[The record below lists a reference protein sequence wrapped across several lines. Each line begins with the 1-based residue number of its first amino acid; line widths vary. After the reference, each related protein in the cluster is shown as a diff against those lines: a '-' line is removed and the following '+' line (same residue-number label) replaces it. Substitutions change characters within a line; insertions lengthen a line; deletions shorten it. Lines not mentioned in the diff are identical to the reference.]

1 MKPIK
6 LTMQAFGPFA
16 QTETIEFDKLGTNP
30 LFLINGPTGSGK
42 TSILDA
48 ICFALYGETTGNE
61 RQGIQMRCDMA
72 APTLLTEVTLE
83 FSLHGKSY
91 RVIRSPEQEAPK
103 ARGEGM
109 TVRKHTAALYEI
121 TDEEKL
127 ITSKT
132 TQVKTEVTNI
142 IGLNETQFRQVMVLP
157 QGKFRELLLATSK
170 EREEI
175 FGQLFQTDI
184 YKKIEY
190 ALKDKASAISKAK
203 DEFDNQIR
211 GALQVAGV
219 SSEAELTEQREA
231 LSVQFESVQKQE
243 QESLAQLNAVK
254 TELQKAEALSNEFKK
269 REQAEVALKQH
280 LEQSDAVSSRQL
292 QLDNA
297 KKASKVELPYV
308 TLQNASKQTQEL
320 EQKVAKLSQ
329 DLTVANDAV
338 KSKEGALQTA
348 KEQAAQLPKLTEQQY
363 QLEGMKGKLVE
374 KSELEEAIN
383 AGLAQKS
390 EFEVTLKKYIALKEK
405 LTLEAQQ
412 GQKSLDQARV
422 DVASIGSVEAE
433 IKQQQRLMQD
443 LQKLTGLNQ
452 ELAKLDALTPS
463 KQASVDKAKARY
475 AELQRSAD
483 TLELSWHNAQAAV
496 LAQRLQAGE
505 MCPVCGSVEHPQPA
519 QFVGEEVTKDQVQ
532 NARNIEREGQV
543 ALNQL
548 NNQLEQHNIAIE
560 QYKQQIEQLSVE
572 LGQNA
577 SMDLSALQASMQ
589 QLNERLQQLSSINLV
604 QLEQSVN
611 ELNQRCITGESK
623 INDLQN
629 QMAANESTIKVNQEQ
644 LAKLSASLDAKY
656 SSLDVLEQEIV
667 AIQKQITELN
677 TAFESAQNHLQ
688 QAVLAKTNI
697 ESQLTTNQQWLNEAL
712 DRLNTAKADW
722 NQALQASAFEDEAQ
736 FIACK
741 VDEAEMQI
749 WQQEIDVFKQT
760 QIKLEQTLADLSS
773 TLKDLALPDLD
784 DLNVKL
790 NSIQQSYVEARNQ
803 LDSTRS
809 LFERLEKVRNDIAT
823 LHDKNTKLEDEYKV
837 FGTLYDVASGKTGSR
852 ISLHRF
858 VLGVLLDDV
867 LIQAS
872 QRLSL
877 MSKGRYILAR
887 KTEGFKGAAGRGLD
901 LVVEDSYTGK
911 TRDVATLSGGESFM
925 AALALALGLSDVVQS
940 YSGGIRLDT
949 LFIDEG
955 FGSLDP
961 ESLDLAIQTLVDL
974 QQTGRMIG
982 VISHVSEL
990 KEQMAQRIDVE
1001 PSRLGSTV
1009 SVKSQMAFDS
1019 SSVKVNGTGKH

>member
-231 LSVQFESVQKQE
+231 LSVQFETVQKQE
-243 QESLAQLNAVK
+243 KESLAQLNAVK
-254 TELQKAEALSNEFKK
+254 TDLQKAEALSNEFKK
-269 REQAEVALKQH
+269 REQAEIALKQH
-280 LEQSDAVSSRQL
+280 LEQSDAVSSLQL

-297 KKASKVELPYV
+297 RKASKVELPYV

-374 KSELEEAIN
+374 KSELEKAIN
-383 AGLAQKS
+383 AGLTQKS
-390 EFEVTLKKYIALKEK
+390 EFEATLKKYIALKEK

-433 IKQQQRLMQD
+433 ITQQQRLMQD
-443 LQKLTGLNQ
+443 LQKRTGLNQ

-463 KQASVDKAKARY
+463 KQASVDQAKARY
-475 AELQRSAD
+475 VELQRSAD

-496 LAQRLQAGE
+496 LAQRLQTGE

-519 QFVGEEVTKDQVQ
+519 QFVGEEVTKEQVQ
-532 NARNIEREGQV
+532 RARNTEREGQV

-548 NNQLEQHNIAIE
+548 SNQLEQHNIAVG

-611 ELNQRCITGESK
+611 ELNQRCVTGEGK

-629 QMAANESTIKVNQEQ
+629 QMAANESTIKGNQEQ

-656 SSLDVLEQEIV
+656 SSLEVLEQDIV
-667 AIQKQITELN
+667 AIQKQIKELN

-712 DRLNTAKADW
+712 ERLNTAKTDW
-722 NQALQASAFEDEAQ
+722 AQALQASAFEDEAQ
-736 FIACK
+736 FLASK
-741 VDEAEMQI
+741 VDEAEMQV
-749 WQQEIDVFKQT
+749 WQQEIEAFKQT

-773 TLKDLALPDLD
+773 TLKDLALPDLEEF
-784 DLNVKL
+784 NVKL
-790 NSIQQSYVEARNQ
+790 NSVQQSYVEARNQ

-1009 SVKSQMAFDS
+1009 SVKSQMVFDS
-1019 SSVKVNGTGKH
+1019 

>member
-243 QESLAQLNAVK
+243 QESLAQLNALK

-269 REQAEVALKQH
+269 REQAEIALKQH

-308 TLQNASKQTQEL
+308 TLQSASKQTQEL

-374 KSELEEAIN
+374 KSELEKAIN
-383 AGLAQKS
+383 AGLTQKS
-390 EFEVTLKKYIALKEK
+390 EFEARLKKYIALKEK

-422 DVASIGSVEAE
+422 DVASIGTVEAE

-463 KQASVDKAKARY
+463 KQASVDQVKARY
-475 AELQRSAD
+475 VELQRSAD

-496 LAQRLQAGE
+496 LAQRLRAGE

-548 NNQLEQHNIAIE
+548 NNQLEQHNIAIG
-560 QYKQQIEQLSVE
+560 QYKQQVEQLSVE

-577 SMDLSALQASMQ
+577 SMDLGTLQASMQ
-589 QLNERLQQLSSINLV
+589 QLNERLQQLSSIDLV

-611 ELNQRCITGESK
+611 ELNQRCVTGEGK

-629 QMAANESTIKVNQEQ
+629 QMAANESTIKVNREQ

-656 SSLDVLEQEIV
+656 SSLEVLEQDIV
-667 AIQKQITELN
+667 AIQKQIAELN
-677 TAFESAQNHLQ
+677 SALENAQNHLQ

-712 DRLNTAKADW
+712 DRFSTAKADW
-722 NQALQASAFEDEAQ
+722 EQALQASAFEDEAQ
-736 FIACK
+736 FLACK
-741 VDEAEMQI
+741 VDEAEMQV
-749 WQQEIDVFKQT
+749 WQQEIDAFKQT

-773 TLKDLALPDLD
+773 TLKDLALPDLENI
-784 DLNVKL
+784 NVKL
-790 NSIQQSYVEARNQ
+790 NSVQQSYVEARNQ

-1019 SSVKVNGTGKH
+1019 

>member
-269 REQAEVALKQH
+269 REQAEIALKRH

-348 KEQAAQLPKLTEQQY
+348 KEQAVQLPKLTEQQY

-374 KSELEEAIN
+374 KSELEKAIN
-383 AGLAQKS
+383 AGLTQKS
-390 EFEVTLKKYIALKEK
+390 EFEATLKKYIALKEK

-463 KQASVDKAKARY
+463 KQALVDQAKARY
-475 AELQRSAD
+475 VELQRSAD

-519 QFVGEEVTKDQVQ
+519 QFVGEEVTKEQVQ
-532 NARNIEREGQV
+532 RARNIEREGQV

-548 NNQLEQHNIAIE
+548 NNQLDQHNIAIG

-577 SMDLSALQASMQ
+577 SMDLGALQASMQ
-589 QLNERLQQLSSINLV
+589 QLDERLQQLSSINLV

-611 ELNQRCITGESK
+611 ELNQRCVTGEGK

-644 LAKLSASLDAKY
+644 LVKLSASLDAKY
-656 SSLDVLEQEIV
+656 SSLEVLEQDIV
-667 AIQKQITELN
+667 AIQKQIAELN

-712 DRLNTAKADW
+712 DRLNTAKTDW
-722 NQALQASAFEDEAQ
+722 AQALQTSAFEDEAQ
-736 FIACK
+736 FLASK

-749 WQQEIDVFKQT
+749 WQKEIDAFKQT

-773 TLKDLALPDLD
+773 TLKDLALPDLEGF
-784 DLNVKL
+784 NVKL
-790 NSIQQSYVEARNQ
+790 NSVQQSYVEARNQ

-1019 SSVKVNGTGKH
+1019 

>member
-16 QTETIEFDKLGTNP
+16 QTETIEFDKLGANP

-211 GALQVAGV
+211 GALQVAGA

-243 QESLAQLNAVK
+243 QESLAQLNALK

-269 REQAEVALKQH
+269 REQAEIALKQH

-308 TLQNASKQTQEL
+308 TLQSASKQTQEL

-374 KSELEEAIN
+374 KSELEKAIN
-383 AGLAQKS
+383 AGLTQKS
-390 EFEVTLKKYIALKEK
+390 EFEATLKKYIALKEK

-422 DVASIGSVEAE
+422 DVASIGTVEAE

-463 KQASVDKAKARY
+463 KQASVDQVKARY
-475 AELQRSAD
+475 VELQRSAD

-496 LAQRLQAGE
+496 LAQRLRAGE

-519 QFVGEEVTKDQVQ
+519 QFVGEEVTKEQVQ
-532 NARNIEREGQV
+532 RARNTEREGQV

-548 NNQLEQHNIAIE
+548 SNQLEQHNIAVG

-577 SMDLSALQASMQ
+577 SMDLGALQASMQ

-611 ELNQRCITGESK
+611 ELNKRCVTGEGK

-629 QMAANESTIKVNQEQ
+629 QMVANESTIKVNQEQ

-656 SSLDVLEQEIV
+656 SSLEVLEQDIV

-712 DRLNTAKADW
+712 ERLNTAKTDW
-722 NQALQASAFEDEAQ
+722 AQALQTSAFEDEAQ
-736 FIACK
+736 FLASK

-749 WQQEIDVFKQT
+749 WQKEIDAFKQT

-773 TLKDLALPDLD
+773 TLKDLALPDLEGF
-784 DLNVKL
+784 NVKL
-790 NSIQQSYVEARNQ
+790 NSAQQSYVEARNQ

-911 TRDVATLSGGESFM
+911 ARDVATLSGGESFM

-1019 SSVKVNGTGKH
+1019 

>member
-16 QTETIEFDKLGTNP
+16 QTETIEFDKLGANP

-243 QESLAQLNAVK
+243 QESLAQLNALK

-269 REQAEVALKQH
+269 REQAEIALKQH

-292 QLDNA
+292 QLENA

-374 KSELEEAIN
+374 KSELEKAIN
-383 AGLAQKS
+383 AGLTQKS
-390 EFEVTLKKYIALKEK
+390 EFEATLKKYIALKEK

-463 KQASVDKAKARY
+463 KQALVDQAKARY
-475 AELQRSAD
+475 VELQRSAD

-519 QFVGEEVTKDQVQ
+519 QFVGEEVTKEQVQ
-532 NARNIEREGQV
+532 RARNTEREGQV

-548 NNQLEQHNIAIE
+548 SNQLEQHNIAVG

-577 SMDLSALQASMQ
+577 SMDLGALQASMQ

-611 ELNQRCITGESK
+611 ELNQRCVTGEGK

-629 QMAANESTIKVNQEQ
+629 QMVANESTIKVNQEQ
-644 LAKLSASLDAKY
+644 LVKLSASLDAKY
-656 SSLDVLEQEIV
+656 SSLEVLEQDII
-667 AIQKQITELN
+667 AIQKQIAELN

-722 NQALQASAFEDEAQ
+722 NQALLASAFEDEAQ
-736 FIACK
+736 FLACIA
-741 VDEAEMQI
+741 DEAEMQV
-749 WQQEIDVFKQT
+749 WQKEIDAFKLT

-773 TLKDLALPDLD
+773 TLKDLVLPDLEG
-784 DLNVKL
+784 LNVKL
-790 NSIQQSYVEARNQ
+790 NSNQQSYVEARNQ

-1019 SSVKVNGTGKH
+1019 

>member
-374 KSELEEAIN
+374 KSELEKAIN

-390 EFEVTLKKYIALKEK
+390 EFEATLKKYIALKEK

-412 GQKSLDQARV
+412 GQKSQDQARV

-548 NNQLEQHNIAIE
+548 NNQLEQHNIAVG

-577 SMDLSALQASMQ
+577 SMDLNALQASMQ

-611 ELNQRCITGESK
+611 ELNQRCVTGEGK

-656 SSLDVLEQEIV
+656 SSLEVLEQDIV
-667 AIQKQITELN
+667 AIQKQIKELN
-677 TAFESAQNHLQ
+677 TAFETAQNHLQ

-749 WQQEIDVFKQT
+749 WQQEIDAFKQT

-773 TLKDLALPDLD
+773 ELRDLALPDLEG
-784 DLNVKL
+784 LNVKL

-1019 SSVKVNGTGKH
+1019 

>member
-269 REQAEVALKQH
+269 REQAEIALKRH

-308 TLQNASKQTQEL
+308 TLQSASKQTQEL

-374 KSELEEAIN
+374 KSELEKAIN
-383 AGLAQKS
+383 AGLTQKS
-390 EFEVTLKKYIALKEK
+390 EFEATLKKYIALKEK

-422 DVASIGSVEAE
+422 DVASIGTVEAE

-463 KQASVDKAKARY
+463 KQASVDQAKARY
-475 AELQRSAD
+475 VELQRSAD

-496 LAQRLQAGE
+496 LAQRLRAGE

-519 QFVGEEVTKDQVQ
+519 QFVGEEVTKEQVQ
-532 NARNIEREGQV
+532 RARNTEREGQV

-548 NNQLEQHNIAIE
+548 SNQLEQHNIAVG

-577 SMDLSALQASMQ
+577 SMDLGALQASMQ

-611 ELNQRCITGESK
+611 ELNQRCVTGEGK

-629 QMAANESTIKVNQEQ
+629 QMAANESTIKVNREQ

-656 SSLDVLEQEIV
+656 SSLEVLEQDIV
-667 AIQKQITELN
+667 AIQKQIAELN
-677 TAFESAQNHLQ
+677 SALENAQNHLQ

-712 DRLNTAKADW
+712 DRFSTAKADW
-722 NQALQASAFEDEAQ
+722 EQALQASAFEDEAQ
-736 FIACK
+736 FLACK
-741 VDEAEMQI
+741 VDEAEMQV
-749 WQQEIDVFKQT
+749 WQQEIDAFKQT

-773 TLKDLALPDLD
+773 TLKDLALPDLEN
-784 DLNVKL
+784 LNVKL
-790 NSIQQSYVEARNQ
+790 NSVQQSYVEARNQ

-1001 PSRLGSTV
+1001 PSRLGSIV

-1019 SSVKVNGTGKH
+1019 

>member
-280 LEQSDAVSSRQL
+280 MEQSDAVSSRQL

-320 EQKVAKLSQ
+320 EQKVAKLFQ

-374 KSELEEAIN
+374 KSELEKAIN
-383 AGLAQKS
+383 AGLKQKS
-390 EFEVTLKKYIALKEK
+390 EFEATLKKYIALKEK

-412 GQKSLDQARV
+412 GHKLLDQARV

-463 KQASVDKAKARY
+463 KQGSVDQAKARY

-532 NARNIEREGQV
+532 NARKIEREGQV

-548 NNQLEQHNIAIE
+548 NNQLEQHNIAIG
-560 QYKQQIEQLSVE
+560 QYKQQIEQLSAE
-572 LGQNA
+572 LGQSA
-577 SMDLSALQASMQ
+577 SMDLSALQASIQ

-611 ELNQRCITGESK
+611 ELNQRCVTGEGK

-656 SSLDVLEQEIV
+656 SSLEVLEQDIV
-667 AIQKQITELN
+667 AIQKQIKELN
-677 TAFESAQNHLQ
+677 TAFETAQNHLQ

-712 DRLNTAKADW
+712 ERLNTAKTDW
-722 NQALQASAFEDEAQ
+722 AQALQASAFEDEAQ
-736 FIACK
+736 FLTSK
-741 VDEAEMQI
+741 VDEAEMQV

-1019 SSVKVNGTGKH
+1019 

>member
-16 QTETIEFDKLGTNP
+16 QTETIEFDKLGANP

-243 QESLAQLNAVK
+243 QESLAQLNALK

-269 REQAEVALKQH
+269 REQAEIALKQH

-374 KSELEEAIN
+374 KSELEKAIN
-383 AGLAQKS
+383 AGLTQKS
-390 EFEVTLKKYIALKEK
+390 EFEATLKKYIALKEK

-422 DVASIGSVEAE
+422 DVASIGTVEAE

-463 KQASVDKAKARY
+463 KQASVDQAKARY
-475 AELQRSAD
+475 VELQRSAD

-519 QFVGEEVTKDQVQ
+519 QFVGEEVTKEQVQ
-532 NARNIEREGQV
+532 RARNTEREGQV

-548 NNQLEQHNIAIE
+548 NNQLEQHNIAIG

-577 SMDLSALQASMQ
+577 SMDLGALQASMQ
-589 QLNERLQQLSSINLV
+589 QLDERLQQLSSINLV

-611 ELNQRCITGESK
+611 ELNQRCVTGEGK
-623 INDLQN
+623 INELQN
-629 QMAANESTIKVNQEQ
+629 QMAANGSTIKVNQEQ
-644 LAKLSASLDAKY
+644 LVKLSASLDAKY
-656 SSLDVLEQEIV
+656 SSLEVLEQDII
-667 AIQKQITELN
+667 AIQKQIAELN

-712 DRLNTAKADW
+712 DRLNTAKTDW
-722 NQALQASAFEDEAQ
+722 AQALQTSAFEDEAQ
-736 FIACK
+736 FLASKI
-741 VDEAEMQI
+741 DEAEMQI
-749 WQQEIDVFKQT
+749 WQKEIDAFKQT

-773 TLKDLALPDLD
+773 TLKDLALPDLEGF
-784 DLNVKL
+784 NVKL
-790 NSIQQSYVEARNQ
+790 NSVQQSYVEARNQ

-1001 PSRLGSTV
+1001 PSRLGSIV

-1019 SSVKVNGTGKH
+1019 

>member
-83 FSLHGKSY
+83 FFLHGKSY

-109 TVRKHTAALYEI
+109 TVRKHTAALYES

-190 ALKDKASAISKAK
+190 ALKEKASAISKAK
-203 DEFDNQIR
+203 EEFDNQIR

-219 SSEAELTEQREA
+219 SSEVELTEQHEA

-243 QESLAQLNAVK
+243 QESLVQLNAVK

-269 REQAEVALKQH
+269 REQAEIALKQH

-329 DLTVANDAV
+329 DLTVTNDAV

-374 KSELEEAIN
+374 KSELEKAIN
-383 AGLAQKS
+383 AGLTQKS
-390 EFEVTLKKYIALKEK
+390 EFEATLKKYIALKEK

-433 IKQQQRLMQD
+433 IKQQQRLIQD

-463 KQASVDKAKARY
+463 KQASVDQAKARY
-475 AELQRSAD
+475 KELQRSAD

-519 QFVGEEVTKDQVQ
+519 QFVGEEVTKVQVQ

-548 NNQLEQHNIAIE
+548 NNQLEQHNIAIG

-577 SMDLSALQASMQ
+577 LMDFGALQVSMQ
-589 QLNERLQQLSSINLV
+589 QFNERLQQLSSINLV

-611 ELNQRCITGESK
+611 ELNQRCVTGEGK

-644 LAKLSASLDAKY
+644 LVKLSASLDAKY
-656 SSLDVLEQEIV
+656 SSLEVLEQDIV
-667 AIQKQITELN
+667 AIQKQIMDLN
-677 TAFESAQNHLQ
+677 TSLETAQNHLQ
-688 QAVLAKTNI
+688 QAVLTKTNI

-722 NQALQASAFEDEAQ
+722 EQALQASAFEGEAQ
-736 FIACK
+736 FLACK

-749 WQQEIDVFKQT
+749 WQQEIDAFKQT

-773 TLKDLALPDLD
+773 TLKDLVLPDLAE
-784 DLNVKL
+784 LNVKL
-790 NSIQQSYVEARNQ
+790 NSIQQGYVEARNQ

-837 FGTLYDVASGKTGSR
+837 FGTLYYVASGNTGSR

-887 KTEGFKGAAGRGLD
+887 KTEGFKGSAGRGLD

-1019 SSVKVNGTGKH
+1019 

>member
-231 LSVQFESVQKQE
+231 LSSQFESVQKQE

-269 REQAEVALKQH
+269 REHAEVALKQH
-280 LEQSDAVSSRQL
+280 FEQSDAVSSRQL

-374 KSELEEAIN
+374 KSELEKAIN
-383 AGLAQKS
+383 AGLTQKS

-422 DVASIGSVEAE
+422 DVASIGTVEAE

-452 ELAKLDALTPS
+452 ELAKLGALTPS
-463 KQASVDKAKARY
+463 KQASVDQAKARY
-475 AELQRSAD
+475 VELQRSAD

-519 QFVGEEVTKDQVQ
+519 QFVGEEVTKEQVQ
-532 NARNIEREGQV
+532 RARNTEREGQV
-543 ALNQL
+543 VLNQL
-548 NNQLEQHNIAIE
+548 NNQLEQHNIAVG

-611 ELNQRCITGESK
+611 ELNQRCVTGEGK

-629 QMAANESTIKVNQEQ
+629 QMAANESMIKVNQEQ
-644 LAKLSASLDAKY
+644 LAKQSASLDAKY
-656 SSLDVLEQEIV
+656 SSLEVLEQDIV
-667 AIQKQITELN
+667 AIQKQIKELN
-677 TAFESAQNHLQ
+677 TAFETAQNHLQ

-712 DRLNTAKADW
+712 ERLNTAQTDW
-722 NQALQASAFEDEAQ
+722 AQALQASAFEDEAQ
-736 FIACK
+736 FLASK
-741 VDEAEMQI
+741 VDEAEMQV
-749 WQQEIDVFKQT
+749 WQQEIDAFKQT

-773 TLKDLALPDLD
+773 TLKDLVLPDLEG
-784 DLNVKL
+784 LNVKL
-790 NSIQQSYVEARNQ
+790 NSIQQTYVEARNQ

-823 LHDKNTKLEDEYKV
+823 LHDKNTKLENEYKV

-1009 SVKSQMAFDS
+1009 SVKSQMVFDS
-1019 SSVKVNGTGKH
+1019 

>member
-254 TELQKAEALSNEFKK
+254 TELQKAEVLSNEFKK
-269 REQAEVALKQH
+269 REQAEIALKRH

-374 KSELEEAIN
+374 KSELEKAIN
-383 AGLAQKS
+383 AGLTQKS
-390 EFEVTLKKYIALKEK
+390 EFEATLKKYIALKEK
-405 LTLEAQQ
+405 LTLEAQR

-452 ELAKLDALTPS
+452 DLAKLDALTPS
-463 KQASVDKAKARY
+463 KQALVDQAKARY
-475 AELQRSAD
+475 VELQRSAD

-519 QFVGEEVTKDQVQ
+519 QFVGEEVTKEQVQ
-532 NARNIEREGQV
+532 NARNTEREGQV

-548 NNQLEQHNIAIE
+548 SNQLEQHNIAVG

-611 ELNQRCITGESK
+611 DLNQRCVTGEGK

-629 QMAANESTIKVNQEQ
+629 QMAANESTIKGNQEQ

-656 SSLDVLEQEIV
+656 SSLEVLEQDIV
-667 AIQKQITELN
+667 VIQKQITELN

-712 DRLNTAKADW
+712 ERLNTAKTDW
-722 NQALQASAFEDEAQ
+722 AQALQASAFEDEAQ
-736 FIACK
+736 FLASK
-741 VDEAEMQI
+741 VDEAEMQV
-749 WQQEIDVFKQT
+749 WQQEIEAFKQT

-773 TLKDLALPDLD
+773 TLKDLALPDLERF
-784 DLNVKL
+784 NVKL
-790 NSIQQSYVEARNQ
+790 NSVQQSYVEARNQ

-1019 SSVKVNGTGKH
+1019 

>member
-16 QTETIEFDKLGTNP
+16 KTETIDFEKLGSNA

-48 ICFALYGETTGNE
+48 ICFALYGETTSNE
-61 RQGIQMRCDMA
+61 RQGIQMRCDLA
-72 APTLLTEVTLE
+72 SPQLLTEVTLD
-83 FSLHGKSY
+83 FSLHGKVY
-91 RVIRSPEQEAPK
+91 RVTRAPEQEAPK
-103 ARGEGM
+103 ARGEGL
-109 TVRKHTAALYEI
+109 TVRKHTASLYELGE
-121 TDEEKL
+121 TEKL

-132 TQVKTEVTNI
+132 TQVKTEITNI

-175 FGQLFQTDI
+175 FGQLFETDI

-190 ALKDKASAISKAK
+190 ALKDKASSISKAK

-219 SSEAELTEQREA
+219 TSEAELTEQRET
-231 LSVQFESVQKQE
+231 LSVQFASAQKRE

-254 TELQKAEALSNEFKK
+254 TEIQKAETLSNEFKK
-269 REQAEVALKQH
+269 REQAEAALH
-280 LEQSDAVSSRQL
+280 LHLQQTETISAHQL

-297 KKASKVELPYV
+297 KKASRIELPYIK
-308 TLQNASKQTQEL
+308 LQNAAQQVQDL
-320 EQKVAKLSQ
+320 NQKVAVLSQ
-329 DLTVANDAV
+329 DLKAADDVLKT
-338 KSKEGALQTA
+338 KEQAFQQA
-348 KEQAAQLPKLTEQQY
+348 KEQANRVPRLTEQQY
-363 QLEGMKGKLVE
+363 QLESMKGKLVE
-374 KSELEEAIN
+374 KVELDSAIA
-383 AGLAQKS
+383 AGLQQKS
-390 EFEVTLKKYIALKEK
+390 EFEETLKKYIVFREK
-405 LTLEAQQ
+405 LTQDALQAQKVLE
-412 GQKSLDQARV
+412 QARI
-422 DVASIGSVEAE
+422 DVASIGSVDAE
-433 IKQQQRLMQD
+433 IKQQQRLMSD
-443 LQKLTGLNQ
+443 LQKLGNLNQ
-452 ELAKLDALTPS
+452 ELSKLDVLTSS
-463 KQASVDKAKARY
+463 KQASVTQAKSY
-475 AELQRSAD
+475 YENLQREAD
-483 TLELSWHNAQAAV
+483 ALELSWHNAQAAV
-496 LAQRLQAGE
+496 LALRLQTGE
-505 MCPVCGSVEHPQPA
+505 QCPVCGSTEHPQPA
-519 QFVGEEVTKDQVQ
+519 QFVGDEVTKEQVQ
-532 NARNIEREGQV
+532 QARHKEREAQIT
-543 ALNQL
+543 LNQL
-548 NNQLEQHNIAIE
+548 SNQLEQHNIAIAQYTQQFE
-560 QYKQQIEQLSVE
+560 QMVSE

-577 SMDLSALQASMQ
+577 NLELQALQASIH
-589 QLNERLQQLSSINLV
+589 QLNERLQHLNAMNIA

-611 ELNQRCITGESK
+611 ELNQRCLVGEGK

-629 QMAANESTIKVNQEQ
+629 QMAANESTIKANQQQ
-644 LAKLSASLDAKY
+644 LAKLSASLGDKY
-656 SSLDVLEQEIV
+656 TSLAQLENDLTQIH
-667 AIQKQITELN
+667 KQIVELN
-677 TAFESAQNHLQ
+677 NGLESAQVQLQ
-688 QAVLAKTNI
+688 QAVLAKSNVD
-697 ESQLTTNQQWLNEAL
+697 SQLTTHQQWLLEANSKL
-712 DRLNTAKADW
+712 EDAKTEW
-722 NQALQASAFEDEAQ
+722 ESALKASAFADEAHFLQ
-736 FIACK
+736 SK
-741 VDEAEMQI
+741 VSEQQTQT
-749 WQQEIDVFKQT
+749 WQQEIDNFKQT
-760 QIKLEQTLADLSS
+760 QIQLEQTLADLNQA
-773 TLKDLALPDLD
+773 LKAVDKPNLEA
-784 DLNVKL
+784 LNVSL
-790 NSIQQSYVEARNQ
+790 STAQNSYLEIRNQ

-809 LFERLEKVRNDIAT
+809 LFEGLEKVRNEISN
-823 LHDKNTKLEDEYKV
+823 LHDKNRKLEEEYKV

-901 LVVEDSYTGK
+901 LVVEDGYTGK
-911 TRDVATLSGGESFM
+911 MRDVATLSGGESFM

-990 KEQMAQRIDVE
+990 KEQMALRIDVE
-1001 PSRLGSTV
+1001 PSRFGSTV
-1009 SVKSQMAFDS
+1009 SVKSQMLLS
-1019 SSVKVNGTGKH
+1019 K

>member
-16 QTETIEFDKLGTNP
+16 KTETIDFEKLGSNA

-48 ICFALYGETTGNE
+48 ICFALYGETTSNE
-61 RQGIQMRCDMA
+61 RQGIQMRCDLA
-72 APTLLTEVTLE
+72 SPQLLTEVTLD
-83 FSLHGKSY
+83 FSLHGKVY
-91 RVIRSPEQEAPK
+91 RVTRAPEQEAPK
-103 ARGEGM
+103 ARGEGL
-109 TVRKHTAALYEI
+109 TVRKHTASLYELGE
-121 TDEEKL
+121 TEKL

-132 TQVKTEVTNI
+132 TQVKTEITNI

-175 FGQLFQTDI
+175 FGQLFETDI

-190 ALKDKASAISKAK
+190 ALKDKASSISKAK

-219 SSEAELTEQREA
+219 TSEAELTEQRET
-231 LSVQFESVQKQE
+231 LSVQFASAQKRE

-254 TELQKAEALSNEFKK
+254 TEIQKAETLSSEFKK
-269 REQAEVALKQH
+269 REQAEAALH
-280 LEQSDAVSSRQL
+280 LHLQQTETISARQL

-297 KKASKVELPYV
+297 KKASRIELPYI
-308 TLQNASKQTQEL
+308 TLQNAAQQVQDL
-320 EQKVAKLSQ
+320 NQKVAVLSQ
-329 DLTVANDAV
+329 DLKAADDVLKT
-338 KSKEGALQTA
+338 KEQAFQQA
-348 KEQAAQLPKLTEQQY
+348 KEQANRVPRLTEQQY
-363 QLEGMKGKLVE
+363 QLESMKGKLVE
-374 KSELEEAIN
+374 KVELDIAIA
-383 AGLAQKS
+383 AGLQQKS
-390 EFEVTLKKYIALKEK
+390 EFEETLKKYIVFREK
-405 LTLEAQQ
+405 LTQDALQAQKVLE
-412 GQKSLDQARV
+412 QARI
-422 DVASIGSVEAE
+422 DVASIGSVDAE
-433 IKQQQRLMQD
+433 IKQQQRLMLD
-443 LQKLTGLNQ
+443 VQKLGNLNQ
-452 ELAKLDALTPS
+452 ELSKLDVLTSS
-463 KQASVDKAKARY
+463 KQASVTQAKSY
-475 AELQRSAD
+475 YENLQREAD
-483 TLELSWHNAQAAV
+483 ALELSWHNAQAAV
-496 LAQRLQAGE
+496 LALRLQTGE
-505 MCPVCGSVEHPQPA
+505 QCPVCGSTEHPQPA
-519 QFVGEEVTKDQVQ
+519 QFVGDEVTKEQVQ
-532 NARNIEREGQV
+532 QARHKEREAQIT
-543 ALNQL
+543 LNQL
-548 NNQLEQHNIAIE
+548 SNQLEQHNIAIA
-560 QYKQQIEQLSVE
+560 QYTQQIEQMVSE

-577 SMDLSALQASMQ
+577 NLELQALQASIH
-589 QLNERLQQLSSINLV
+589 QLNERLQHLNAMNIA

-611 ELNQRCITGESK
+611 ELNQRCLVGEGK

-629 QMAANESTIKVNQEQ
+629 QMAANESTIKANQQQ
-644 LAKLSASLDAKY
+644 LAKLSASLGDKY
-656 SSLDVLEQEIV
+656 TSLEQLENDLTQIH
-667 AIQKQITELN
+667 KQIVELN
-677 TAFESAQNHLQ
+677 NGLESAQVQLQ
-688 QAVLAKTNI
+688 KAVLAKSNVDSRLMTH
-697 ESQLTTNQQWLNEAL
+697 QQWLLEANS
-712 DRLNTAKADW
+712 RLEDAKTEW
-722 NQALQASAFEDEAQ
+722 ESALKTSAFADEAHFLQ
-736 FIACK
+736 SK
-741 VDEAEMQI
+741 VSEQQTQT
-749 WQQEIDVFKQT
+749 WQQEIDNFKQT
-760 QIKLEQTLADLSS
+760 QIQLEQTLADLNQA
-773 TLKDLALPDLD
+773 LKAVDKPNLEA
-784 DLNVKL
+784 LNVSL
-790 NSIQQSYVEARNQ
+790 STAQNSYLEIRNQ

-809 LFERLEKVRNDIAT
+809 LFEGLEKVRNEISN
-823 LHDKNTKLEDEYKV
+823 LHDKNRKLEEEYKV

-901 LVVEDSYTGK
+901 LVVEDGYTGK
-911 TRDVATLSGGESFM
+911 MRDVATLSGGESFM

-990 KEQMAQRIDVE
+990 KEQMALRIDVE
-1001 PSRLGSTV
+1001 PSRFGSTV
-1009 SVKSQMAFDS
+1009 SVKSQMLLS
-1019 SSVKVNGTGKH
+1019 K

>member
-219 SSEAELTEQREA
+219 SSEVELTEQREA
-231 LSVQFESVQKQE
+231 LASQFESVQKQE

-269 REQAEVALKQH
+269 REQAEIALKQH

-374 KSELEEAIN
+374 KSELEKAIN
-383 AGLAQKS
+383 AGLTQKS
-390 EFEVTLKKYIALKEK
+390 EFEATLNKYIALKEK

-433 IKQQQRLMQD
+433 IKQQQRLMQE

-452 ELAKLDALTPS
+452 ELAKLDALTSS
-463 KQASVDKAKARY
+463 KQASVDQAKARY
-475 AELQRSAD
+475 VELQRSAD

-496 LAQRLQAGE
+496 LAQRLQTGE

-519 QFVGEEVTKDQVQ
+519 QFVGEEVTKEQVQ
-532 NARNIEREGQV
+532 RARNTEREGQV

-548 NNQLEQHNIAIE
+548 NNQLEQHNIAVG

-572 LGQNA
+572 LGHNA

-611 ELNQRCITGESK
+611 ELNQRCVTGEGK

-656 SSLDVLEQEIV
+656 SSLEVLEQDIV
-667 AIQKQITELN
+667 AIQKQIMDLN
-677 TAFESAQNHLQ
+677 TSLETAQNHLQ

-712 DRLNTAKADW
+712 DRLNTAKTDW
-722 NQALQASAFEDEAQ
+722 AQALQASAFEDEAQ
-736 FIACK
+736 FLTSK
-741 VDEAEMQI
+741 VDEAEMQV
-749 WQQEIDVFKQT
+749 WQQEIDAFKQT

-773 TLKDLALPDLD
+773 TLADLVLPDIEE
-784 DLNVKL
+784 LNVKL
-790 NSIQQSYVEARNQ
+790 NSVQQGYVEARNQ

-809 LFERLEKVRNDIAT
+809 LFERLAKVRNDIAT

-1019 SSVKVNGTGKH
+1019 

>member
-231 LSVQFESVQKQE
+231 LSAQFETVQKQE

-269 REQAEVALKQH
+269 REHAEIALKQH
-280 LEQSDAVSSRQL
+280 LEQSDAVSSCQL

-374 KSELEEAIN
+374 KSELEKAIN

-422 DVASIGSVEAE
+422 DVASIGSIEAE

-463 KQASVDKAKARY
+463 KQASVDQAKARY
-475 AELQRSAD
+475 VELQRSAD

-543 ALNQL
+543 LLNQL
-548 NNQLEQHNIAIE
+548 NNQLEQHNIAVG

-589 QLNERLQQLSSINLV
+589 QFNERLQQLSSINLV

-611 ELNQRCITGESK
+611 ELNQRCVIGEGK

-656 SSLDVLEQEIV
+656 SSLEVLEQDIV
-667 AIQKQITELN
+667 AIQKQIAELN
-677 TAFESAQNHLQ
+677 STFEAAQNHLQ

-712 DRLNTAKADW
+712 ERLNTAKADW
-722 NQALQASAFEDEAQ
+722 DQALQASAFEDEAQ
-736 FIACK
+736 FLASK
-741 VDEAEMQI
+741 VDEAEMQV
-749 WQQEIDVFKQT
+749 WQQEIDAFKQT

-773 TLKDLALPDLD
+773 ELKDLALPDLEG
-784 DLNVKL
+784 LNVKL
-790 NSIQQSYVEARNQ
+790 NSIEQSYVEARNQ

-1009 SVKSQMAFDS
+1009 SVKSQMVFDS
-1019 SSVKVNGTGKH
+1019 

>member
-109 TVRKHTAALYEI
+109 TVRKHTAALYES

-190 ALKDKASAISKAK
+190 ALKEKASAISKAK
-203 DEFDNQIR
+203 EEFDNQIR

-219 SSEAELTEQREA
+219 SSEVELTEQHEA

-243 QESLAQLNAVK
+243 QESLVQLNAVK

-269 REQAEVALKQH
+269 REQAEIALKQH

-329 DLTVANDAV
+329 DLTVTNDAV

-374 KSELEEAIN
+374 KSELEKAIN
-383 AGLAQKS
+383 AGLTQKS
-390 EFEVTLKKYIALKEK
+390 EFEATLKKYIALKEK

-433 IKQQQRLMQD
+433 IKQQQRLIQD

-463 KQASVDKAKARY
+463 KQASVDQAKARY
-475 AELQRSAD
+475 VELQRSAD

-519 QFVGEEVTKDQVQ
+519 QFVGEEVTKVQVQ

-548 NNQLEQHNIAIE
+548 NNQLEQHNIAIG

-577 SMDLSALQASMQ
+577 LMDFGALQASMQ
-589 QLNERLQQLSSINLV
+589 QFNERLQQLSSINLV

-611 ELNQRCITGESK
+611 ELNQRCVTGEGK

-629 QMAANESTIKVNQEQ
+629 QMVANESTIKVNQEQ
-644 LAKLSASLDAKY
+644 LVKLSASLDAKY
-656 SSLDVLEQEIV
+656 SSLEVLEQDIV
-667 AIQKQITELN
+667 AIQKQIMDLN
-677 TAFESAQNHLQ
+677 TSLETAQNHLQ

-712 DRLNTAKADW
+712 DRLNTAKTDW
-722 NQALQASAFEDEAQ
+722 AQALQASAFEDEAQ
-736 FIACK
+736 FLTSK
-741 VDEAEMQI
+741 VDEAEMQV
-749 WQQEIDVFKQT
+749 WQQEIDAFKQT

-773 TLKDLALPDLD
+773 TLKDLVLPDLEG
-784 DLNVKL
+784 LNVKL
-790 NSIQQSYVEARNQ
+790 NSNQQSYVEARNQ

-887 KTEGFKGAAGRGLD
+887 KTEGFKGSAGRGLD

-1019 SSVKVNGTGKH
+1019 

>member
-72 APTLLTEVTLE
+72 ASTLLTEVTLE

-132 TQVKTEVTNI
+132 TQVKTEVANI

-219 SSEAELTEQREA
+219 SSEVELTEQREA
-231 LSVQFESVQKQE
+231 LSSQFESVQKQE

-269 REQAEVALKQH
+269 REHAEVALKQH

-292 QLDNA
+292 KLDNA

-374 KSELEEAIN
+374 KSELEKAIN
-383 AGLAQKS
+383 AGLTQKS

-463 KQASVDKAKARY
+463 KQASVDQAKARY
-475 AELQRSAD
+475 VELQRSAD

-519 QFVGEEVTKDQVQ
+519 QFVGEEVTKEQVQ
-532 NARNIEREGQV
+532 RARNMEREGQV

-548 NNQLEQHNIAIE
+548 NNQLEQHNIAVG

-589 QLNERLQQLSSINLV
+589 QLNERLQQLSSINLI

-611 ELNQRCITGESK
+611 ELNQRCVTGEGK

-629 QMAANESTIKVNQEQ
+629 QMAANESTIKVNQDQ

-656 SSLDVLEQEIV
+656 SSLEVLEQDIV
-667 AIQKQITELN
+667 AIQKQIAELN
-677 TAFESAQNHLQ
+677 SALENAQNHLQ

-712 DRLNTAKADW
+712 DRFSTAKADW
-722 NQALQASAFEDEAQ
+722 NQALLASAFEDEAQ
-736 FIACK
+736 FLACK
-741 VDEAEMQI
+741 ADEAEMQV
-749 WQQEIDVFKQT
+749 WQKEIDAFKLT

>member
-121 TDEEKL
+121 TDEDKL

-219 SSEAELTEQREA
+219 SSEVELTEQREA

-269 REQAEVALKQH
+269 REQAEIALKQH

-292 QLDNA
+292 LLDNA

-374 KSELEEAIN
+374 KSELEKAIN
-383 AGLAQKS
+383 AGLTQKS

-443 LQKLTGLNQ
+443 LQKLTGLKQ

-463 KQASVDKAKARY
+463 KQASVDQAKARY
-475 AELQRSAD
+475 VELQRSAD

-543 ALNQL
+543 TLNQL
-548 NNQLEQHNIAIE
+548 NNQLEQHNIAIG
-560 QYKQQIEQLSVE
+560 QYKQQIEQISVE

-577 SMDLSALQASMQ
+577 SMDLGALQASMQ
-589 QLNERLQQLSSINLV
+589 KLNKRLQQLSSINLV

-611 ELNQRCITGESK
+611 ELNQRCVTGEGK

-629 QMAANESTIKVNQEQ
+629 QMAANESTMKGNQEQ
-644 LAKLSASLDAKY
+644 LVKLPASLDAKY
-656 SSLDVLEQEIV
+656 SSLEVLEQDIV
-667 AIQKQITELN
+667 AIQKRIAELN
-677 TAFESAQNHLQ
+677 ATFESAQNHLQ

-712 DRLNTAKADW
+712 ERLNTAKTDW
-722 NQALQASAFEDEAQ
+722 AQALQASAFEDEAQ
-736 FIACK
+736 FLTSK
-741 VDEAEMQI
+741 VDEAEMQV
-749 WQQEIDVFKQT
+749 WQQEIDAFKQT

-773 TLKDLALPDLD
+773 TLADLVLPDIEE
-784 DLNVKL
+784 LNVKL
-790 NSIQQSYVEARNQ
+790 NSLQQGYVEARNQ

-1009 SVKSQMAFDS
+1009 SVKSQMVFDS
-1019 SSVKVNGTGKH
+1019 

>member
-203 DEFDNQIR
+203 EEFDNQIR

-243 QESLAQLNAVK
+243 QESLAQLNALK

-269 REQAEVALKQH
+269 REQAEIALKQH

-308 TLQNASKQTQEL
+308 TLQSASKQTQEL

-374 KSELEEAIN
+374 KSELEKAIN
-383 AGLAQKS
+383 AGLTQKS
-390 EFEVTLKKYIALKEK
+390 EFEATLKKYIALKEK

-452 ELAKLDALTPS
+452 ELAKLDALTPR
-463 KQASVDKAKARY
+463 KQALVDQAKARY
-475 AELQRSAD
+475 VELQRSAD

-519 QFVGEEVTKDQVQ
+519 QFVGEEVTKEQVQ
-532 NARNIEREGQV
+532 RARNTEREGQV

-548 NNQLEQHNIAIE
+548 SNQLEQHNIAVG

-577 SMDLSALQASMQ
+577 SMDLGALQASMQ

-611 ELNQRCITGESK
+611 ELNQRCVTGEGK

-629 QMAANESTIKVNQEQ
+629 QMVANESTIKVNQEQ

-656 SSLDVLEQEIV
+656 SSLEVLEQDIV

-712 DRLNTAKADW
+712 ERLNTAKTDW
-722 NQALQASAFEDEAQ
+722 AQALQTSAFEDEAQ
-736 FIACK
+736 FLACK
-741 VDEAEMQI
+741 ADEAEMQV
-749 WQQEIDVFKQT
+749 WQKEIDAFKLT

-773 TLKDLALPDLD
+773 TLKDLVLPDLEG
-784 DLNVKL
+784 LNVKL
-790 NSIQQSYVEARNQ
+790 NSNQQSYVEARNQ

-1009 SVKSQMAFDS
+1009 SVKSQMVFDS
-1019 SSVKVNGTGKH
+1019 

>member
-243 QESLAQLNAVK
+243 QESLAQLNALK

-269 REQAEVALKQH
+269 REQAEIALKQH

-374 KSELEEAIN
+374 KSELEKAIN
-383 AGLAQKS
+383 AGLTQKS
-390 EFEVTLKKYIALKEK
+390 EFEATLKKYIALKEK
-405 LTLEAQQ
+405 LTLEAQR

-463 KQASVDKAKARY
+463 KQASVDQAKARY
-475 AELQRSAD
+475 VELQRSAD

-519 QFVGEEVTKDQVQ
+519 QFVGEEVTKEQVQ
-532 NARNIEREGQV
+532 RARNTEREGQV

-548 NNQLEQHNIAIE
+548 SNQLEQHNIAVG

-611 ELNQRCITGESK
+611 ELNQRCVTGEGK

-656 SSLDVLEQEIV
+656 SSLEVLEQDII
-667 AIQKQITELN
+667 AIQKQIAELN

-722 NQALQASAFEDEAQ
+722 NQALLASAFEDEAQ
-736 FIACK
+736 FLACK
-741 VDEAEMQI
+741 ADEAEMQV
-749 WQQEIDVFKQT
+749 WQQEIDAFKLT

-773 TLKDLALPDLD
+773 TLKDLVLPDLEG
-784 DLNVKL
+784 LNVKL
-790 NSIQQSYVEARNQ
+790 NSNQQSYVEARNQ

-911 TRDVATLSGGESFM
+911 MRDVATLSGGESFM

-1019 SSVKVNGTGKH
+1019 

>member
-243 QESLAQLNAVK
+243 QESLAQLNALK

-269 REQAEVALKQH
+269 REQAEIALKQH

-308 TLQNASKQTQEL
+308 TLQSASKQTQEL

-374 KSELEEAIN
+374 KSELEKAIN
-383 AGLAQKS
+383 AGLTQKS
-390 EFEVTLKKYIALKEK
+390 EFEATLKKYIALKEK

-422 DVASIGSVEAE
+422 DVASIGTVEAE

-463 KQASVDKAKARY
+463 KQASVDQVKARY
-475 AELQRSAD
+475 VELQRSAD

-496 LAQRLQAGE
+496 LAQRLRAGE

-519 QFVGEEVTKDQVQ
+519 QFVGEEVTKEQVQ
-532 NARNIEREGQV
+532 RARNIEREGQV

-548 NNQLEQHNIAIE
+548 NNQLEQHNIAIG
-560 QYKQQIEQLSVE
+560 QYKQQIDQLSVE
-572 LGQNA
+572 LGQTA

-589 QLNERLQQLSSINLV
+589 QLDERLQQLSSINLV

-611 ELNQRCITGESK
+611 ELNQRCVTGEGK
-623 INDLQN
+623 INELQN
-629 QMAANESTIKVNQEQ
+629 QMAANESTIKVNREQ
-644 LAKLSASLDAKY
+644 LVKLSASLDAKY
-656 SSLDVLEQEIV
+656 SSLEVLEQDIV
-667 AIQKQITELN
+667 AIQKQIAELN
-677 TAFESAQNHLQ
+677 SALENAQNHLQ

-712 DRLNTAKADW
+712 ERLNTAKADW
-722 NQALQASAFEDEAQ
+722 DQALQASAFEDEAQ
-736 FIACK
+736 FLASK

-749 WQQEIDVFKQT
+749 WQKEIDAFKQT

-773 TLKDLALPDLD
+773 TLKDLALPDLEN
-784 DLNVKL
+784 LNVKL
-790 NSIQQSYVEARNQ
+790 NSVQQSYVEARNQ

-1019 SSVKVNGTGKH
+1019 

>member
-243 QESLAQLNAVK
+243 QESLAQLNALK

-269 REQAEVALKQH
+269 REQAEIALKQH

-308 TLQNASKQTQEL
+308 TLQSASKQTQEL

-374 KSELEEAIN
+374 KSELEKAIN
-383 AGLAQKS
+383 AGLTQKS
-390 EFEVTLKKYIALKEK
+390 EFEARLKKYIALKEK

-422 DVASIGSVEAE
+422 DVASIGTVEAE

-463 KQASVDKAKARY
+463 KQASVDQVKARY
-475 AELQRSAD
+475 VELQHSAD

-496 LAQRLQAGE
+496 LAQRLRAGE

-548 NNQLEQHNIAIE
+548 NNQLEQHNIAVG
-560 QYKQQIEQLSVE
+560 QYKQQVEQLSVE

-577 SMDLSALQASMQ
+577 SMDLGTLQASMQ
-589 QLNERLQQLSSINLV
+589 QLNERLQQLSSIDLV

-611 ELNQRCITGESK
+611 ELNQRCVTGEGK

-629 QMAANESTIKVNQEQ
+629 QMAANESTIKVNREQ

-656 SSLDVLEQEIV
+656 SSLEVLEQDIV
-667 AIQKQITELN
+667 AIQKQIAELN
-677 TAFESAQNHLQ
+677 SALENAQNHLQ

-712 DRLNTAKADW
+712 DRFSTAKADW
-722 NQALQASAFEDEAQ
+722 EQALQASAFEDEAQ
-736 FIACK
+736 FLACK
-741 VDEAEMQI
+741 VDEAEMQV
-749 WQQEIDVFKQT
+749 WQQEIDAFKQT

-773 TLKDLALPDLD
+773 TLKDLALPDLENI
-784 DLNVKL
+784 NVKL
-790 NSIQQSYVEARNQ
+790 NSVQQSYVEARNQ

-1009 SVKSQMAFDS
+1009 SVKSQMADRK
-1019 SSVKVNGTGKH
+1019 SVV

>member
-231 LSVQFESVQKQE
+231 LSVQFESLQKQE

-254 TELQKAEALSNEFKK
+254 TELQKAEALGNEFKK
-269 REQAEVALKQH
+269 REQAEIALKQH

-297 KKASKVELPYV
+297 KRASKVELPYV
-308 TLQNASKQTQEL
+308 TLQNTSKQTQEL
-320 EQKVAKLSQ
+320 EHKVAKLSQ

-348 KEQAAQLPKLTEQQY
+348 KEQAAKLPKLTEQQY

-374 KSELEEAIN
+374 KSELEKAIN
-383 AGLAQKS
+383 AGLTQKS

-463 KQASVDKAKARY
+463 KQASLDQAKARY
-475 AELQRSAD
+475 VELQRSAD

-548 NNQLEQHNIAIE
+548 NNQLEQHNIAIG

-577 SMDLSALQASMQ
+577 SMDLGTLQASMQ
-589 QLNERLQQLSSINLV
+589 QFNERLQLLSSINLV

-611 ELNQRCITGESK
+611 ELNQRCVTGESK

-656 SSLDVLEQEIV
+656 SSLEVLEQDIV
-667 AIQKQITELN
+667 AIQKQIAELN
-677 TAFESAQNHLQ
+677 TAFEAAQNHLQ

-697 ESQLTTNQQWLNEAL
+697 ESQLTTHQQWLNEAL
-712 DRLNTAKADW
+712 DRLNTAKVDW
-722 NQALQASAFEDEAQ
+722 ELALQASAFEDEAH
-736 FIACK
+736 FLACK
-741 VDEAEMQI
+741 VDEAEIQA
-749 WQQEIDVFKQT
+749 WQQEIDAFKQS

-773 TLKDLALPDLD
+773 ELKDLALPDLEE
-784 DLNVKL
+784 LNVKL
-790 NSIQQSYVEARNQ
+790 NSVQQSYVEARNQ

-809 LFERLEKVRNDIAT
+809 LYERLEKVRNDIAT

-1019 SSVKVNGTGKH
+1019 

>member
-269 REQAEVALKQH
+269 REQAEIALKQH

-374 KSELEEAIN
+374 KSELEKAIN
-383 AGLAQKS
+383 AGLTQKS
-390 EFEVTLKKYIALKEK
+390 EFEATLKKYIALKEK

-422 DVASIGSVEAE
+422 DVASIGTVEAE

-463 KQASVDKAKARY
+463 KQALVDQAKARY
-475 AELQRSAD
+475 VELQRSAD

-519 QFVGEEVTKDQVQ
+519 QFVGEEVTKEQVQ
-532 NARNIEREGQV
+532 RARNTEREGQV

-548 NNQLEQHNIAIE
+548 SNQLEQHNIAVG

-577 SMDLSALQASMQ
+577 SMDLGALQASMQ

-611 ELNQRCITGESK
+611 ELNQRCVTGEGK

-629 QMAANESTIKVNQEQ
+629 QMVANESTIKVNQEQ

-656 SSLDVLEQEIV
+656 SSLEVLEQDIV

-712 DRLNTAKADW
+712 ERLNTAKTDW
-722 NQALQASAFEDEAQ
+722 AQALQTSAFEDEAQ
-736 FIACK
+736 FLASK

-749 WQQEIDVFKQT
+749 WQKEIDAFKQT

-773 TLKDLALPDLD
+773 TLKDLALPDLEGF
-784 DLNVKL
+784 NVKL
-790 NSIQQSYVEARNQ
+790 NSVQQSYVEARNQ

-1019 SSVKVNGTGKH
+1019 

>member
-16 QTETIEFDKLGTNP
+16 QAETIEFDKLGTNP

-231 LSVQFESVQKQE
+231 LSVQFETVQKQE
-243 QESLAQLNAVK
+243 QESLAQLNTVK
-254 TELQKAEALSNEFKK
+254 TDLQKAEALSNEFKK
-269 REQAEVALKQH
+269 REQAEIALKQH
-280 LEQSDAVSSRQL
+280 LQQSDAISFRQL

-297 KKASKVELPYV
+297 KKASKIELPYV
-308 TLQNASKQTQEL
+308 TLQNASKQTHEL

-329 DLTVANDAV
+329 DLTVADEAV
-338 KSKEGALQTA
+338 KAKEGALQTA
-348 KEQAAQLPKLTEQQY
+348 KEQAAQLPKLTEHQY
-363 QLEGMKGKLVE
+363 QLESMKGKLVE
-374 KSELEEAIN
+374 KSELEKAIN
-383 AGLAQKS
+383 AGLTQKS
-390 EFEVTLKKYIALKEK
+390 EFEATLKKYIALKEQ

-443 LQKLTGLNQ
+443 LQKLNGLNQ
-452 ELAKLDALTPS
+452 DLAKLDALTPS
-463 KQASVDKAKARY
+463 KQASVDQAKARY
-475 AELQRSAD
+475 IELQRSAD

-505 MCPVCGSVEHPQPA
+505 MCPVCGSVEHPHPA
-519 QFVGEEVTKDQVQ
+519 QFVGEEVTKEQVQ
-532 NARNIEREGQV
+532 NARNTEREGQV

-548 NNQLEQHNIAIE
+548 NNQLEQHNIAIG
-560 QYKQQIEQLSVE
+560 QYKQQIEQLSDE

-577 SMDLSALQASMQ
+577 ALDLGMLQASMQ
-589 QLNERLQQLSSINLV
+589 QFNERLQQLFSINLV
-604 QLEQSVN
+604 HLEQSVN

-644 LAKLSASLDAKY
+644 LVKLSASLDAKY
-656 SSLDVLEQEIV
+656 SSLEVLEQDIA
-667 AIQKQITELN
+667 AIQKQIAALN
-677 TAFESAQNHLQ
+677 SALETAQNHLQ
-688 QAVLAKTNI
+688 QAVLTKTNI
-697 ESQLTTNQQWLNEAL
+697 ESQLTTHQQWLNEAL
-712 DRLNTAKADW
+712 ERLNTAKADW
-722 NQALQASAFEDEAQ
+722 EQALQASAFEDEAQ
-736 FIACK
+736 FLVSK
-741 VDEAEMQI
+741 VDEAEMQV
-749 WQQEIDVFKQT
+749 WQQEIDAFKQT

-773 TLKDLALPDLD
+773 ELKELALPDLEG
-784 DLNVKL
+784 LNVKL
-790 NSIQQSYVEARNQ
+790 NSVQQGYVEARNQ

-809 LFERLEKVRNDIAT
+809 LFERLEKVRNDIVM

-872 QRLSL
+872 QRLNL

-1001 PSRLGSTV
+1001 PSRLGSKV
-1009 SVKSQMAFDS
+1009 SVKSQMEFDS
-1019 SSVKVNGTGKH
+1019 

>member
-219 SSEAELTEQREA
+219 SSEAELTERREA
-231 LSVQFESVQKQE
+231 LSVQFETVQKQE

-254 TELQKAEALSNEFKK
+254 TDLQKAEALSNEFKK
-269 REQAEVALKQH
+269 REQAEIALKRH

-374 KSELEEAIN
+374 KSELEKAIN
-383 AGLAQKS
+383 AGLTQKS
-390 EFEVTLKKYIALKEK
+390 EFEATLKKYIALKEK

-422 DVASIGSVEAE
+422 DVASIGTVEAE

-443 LQKLTGLNQ
+443 VQKLTGLNQ
-452 ELAKLDALTPS
+452 ELAKLDAATPS
-463 KQASVDKAKARY
+463 KQASVDQAKARY

-532 NARNIEREGQV
+532 NARNTEREGQV
-543 ALNQL
+543 VLNQL
-548 NNQLEQHNIAIE
+548 NNQLEQHNIAIG

-572 LGQNA
+572 LGQKA
-577 SMDLSALQASMQ
+577 SMDLGALQVSMQ

-611 ELNQRCITGESK
+611 ELNQRCVTGEGK

-629 QMAANESTIKVNQEQ
+629 QMAANESMIKGNQEQ

-656 SSLDVLEQEIV
+656 SSLEVLEQDIV
-667 AIQKQITELN
+667 VIQKQITELN

-712 DRLNTAKADW
+712 ERLNTAKTDW
-722 NQALQASAFEDEAQ
+722 AQALQASAFEDEAQ
-736 FIACK
+736 FLASK
-741 VDEAEMQI
+741 VDEAEMQV
-749 WQQEIDVFKQT
+749 WQQEIDAFKQT

-773 TLKDLALPDLD
+773 ELKDLALPDLEG
-784 DLNVKL
+784 LNVKL
-790 NSIQQSYVEARNQ
+790 NSIQQSYVEVRNQ

-1009 SVKSQMAFDS
+1009 SVKPQMVFDS
-1019 SSVKVNGTGKH
+1019 

>member
-16 QTETIEFDKLGTNP
+16 QTETIEFDKLGANP

-243 QESLAQLNAVK
+243 QESLAQLNALK

-269 REQAEVALKQH
+269 REQAEIALKQH

-308 TLQNASKQTQEL
+308 TLQSASKQTQEL

-374 KSELEEAIN
+374 KSELEKAIN
-383 AGLAQKS
+383 AGLTQKS
-390 EFEVTLKKYIALKEK
+390 EFEATLKKYIALKEK

-463 KQASVDKAKARY
+463 KQASVDQAKARY
-475 AELQRSAD
+475 VELQRSAD

-519 QFVGEEVTKDQVQ
+519 QFVGEEVTKEQVQ
-532 NARNIEREGQV
+532 RARNTEREGQV

-548 NNQLEQHNIAIE
+548 SNQLEQHNIAVG

-572 LGQNA
+572 LGQTA

-589 QLNERLQQLSSINLV
+589 QLNERLQQLSSIDLV

-611 ELNQRCITGESK
+611 ELNQRCVTGEGK

-629 QMAANESTIKVNQEQ
+629 QMAANESTIKVNREQ

-656 SSLDVLEQEIV
+656 SSLEVLEQDIV
-667 AIQKQITELN
+667 AIQKQIAELN
-677 TAFESAQNHLQ
+677 SALENAQNHLQ

-712 DRLNTAKADW
+712 DRFSTAKADW
-722 NQALQASAFEDEAQ
+722 EQALQASAFEDEAQ
-736 FIACK
+736 FLACK
-741 VDEAEMQI
+741 VDEAEMQV
-749 WQQEIDVFKQT
+749 WQQEIDAFKQT

-773 TLKDLALPDLD
+773 TLKDLALPDLEN
-784 DLNVKL
+784 LNVKL
-790 NSIQQSYVEARNQ
+790 NGVQQSYVEARNQ

-872 QRLSL
+872 QRLNL

-1019 SSVKVNGTGKH
+1019 

>member
-16 QTETIEFDKLGTNP
+16 QTETIEFDKLGANP

-243 QESLAQLNAVK
+243 QESLAQLNALK

-269 REQAEVALKQH
+269 REQAEIALKQH

-308 TLQNASKQTQEL
+308 TLQSASKQTQEL
-320 EQKVAKLSQ
+320 EQKIAKLSQ

-374 KSELEEAIN
+374 KSELEKAIN
-383 AGLAQKS
+383 AGLTQKS
-390 EFEVTLKKYIALKEK
+390 EFEATLKKYIALKEK

-412 GQKSLDQARV
+412 GQKLLDQARV
-422 DVASIGSVEAE
+422 DVASIGTVEAE

-463 KQASVDKAKARY
+463 KQASVDQAKARY
-475 AELQRSAD
+475 VELQRSAD

-496 LAQRLQAGE
+496 LAQRLRAGE

-519 QFVGEEVTKDQVQ
+519 QFVGEEVTKELVQ
-532 NARNIEREGQV
+532 RARNTEREGQV

-548 NNQLEQHNIAIE
+548 SNQLEQHNIAVG

-572 LGQNA
+572 LGQTA

-589 QLNERLQQLSSINLV
+589 QLSERLQQLSSINLV

-611 ELNQRCITGESK
+611 ELNQRCVTGEGK

-629 QMAANESTIKVNQEQ
+629 QMAANESTIKVNREQ

-656 SSLDVLEQEIV
+656 SSLEVLEQDIV
-667 AIQKQITELN
+667 AIQKQIAELN
-677 TAFESAQNHLQ
+677 SALENAQNHLQ

-712 DRLNTAKADW
+712 DRFSTAKADW
-722 NQALQASAFEDEAQ
+722 EQALQASAFEDEAQ
-736 FIACK
+736 FLACK
-741 VDEAEMQI
+741 VDEAEMQV
-749 WQQEIDVFKQT
+749 WQQEIDAFKQT

-773 TLKDLALPDLD
+773 TLKDLALPDLEG
-784 DLNVKL
+784 LNVKL
-790 NSIQQSYVEARNQ
+790 NSNQQSYVEARNQ
-803 LDSTRS
+803 LDSTHS

-823 LHDKNTKLEDEYKV
+823 LHDKNNKLEDEYKV

-1019 SSVKVNGTGKH
+1019 

>member
-231 LSVQFESVQKQE
+231 LSAQFETVQKQE

-269 REQAEVALKQH
+269 REHAEIALKQH
-280 LEQSDAVSSRQL
+280 LEQSDAVSSCQL

-374 KSELEEAIN
+374 KSELEKAIN

-422 DVASIGSVEAE
+422 DVASIGSIEAE

-463 KQASVDKAKARY
+463 KQASVDQAKARY
-475 AELQRSAD
+475 VELQRSAD

-543 ALNQL
+543 LLNQL
-548 NNQLEQHNIAIE
+548 NNQLELHNIAVG

-589 QLNERLQQLSSINLV
+589 QFNERLQQLSSINLV

-611 ELNQRCITGESK
+611 ELNQRCVIGEGK

-656 SSLDVLEQEIV
+656 SSLEVLEQDIV
-667 AIQKQITELN
+667 AIQKQIAELN
-677 TAFESAQNHLQ
+677 STFEAAQNHLQ
-688 QAVLAKTNI
+688 QAVLTKTNI

-712 DRLNTAKADW
+712 ERLNTAKADW
-722 NQALQASAFEDEAQ
+722 DQALQASAFEDEAQ
-736 FIACK
+736 FLASK
-741 VDEAEMQI
+741 VDEAEMQV
-749 WQQEIDVFKQT
+749 WQQEIDAFKQT

-773 TLKDLALPDLD
+773 ELKDLALPDLEG
-784 DLNVKL
+784 LNVKL

-1019 SSVKVNGTGKH
+1019 

>member
-219 SSEAELTEQREA
+219 SSEVELTEQREA

-254 TELQKAEALSNEFKK
+254 TELQKAEALSNDFKK
-269 REQAEVALKQH
+269 REQAEIALKQH

-292 QLDNA
+292 LLDNA

-374 KSELEEAIN
+374 KSELEKAIN
-383 AGLAQKS
+383 AGLTQKS

-463 KQASVDKAKARY
+463 KQASVDQAKARY
-475 AELQRSAD
+475 VELQRSAD

-519 QFVGEEVTKDQVQ
+519 QFVGEEVTKEQVQ
-532 NARNIEREGQV
+532 RARNTEREGQV
-543 ALNQL
+543 VLNQL
-548 NNQLEQHNIAIE
+548 NNQLEQHNIAVG

-611 ELNQRCITGESK
+611 ELNQRCVTGEGK

-656 SSLDVLEQEIV
+656 SSLEVLEQDIV
-667 AIQKQITELN
+667 AIQKQIAELN
-677 TAFESAQNHLQ
+677 ATFEAAQNHLQ

-712 DRLNTAKADW
+712 ERLNTAKADW
-722 NQALQASAFEDEAQ
+722 AQALQASAFENEAQ
-736 FIACK
+736 FLTSK
-741 VDEAEMQI
+741 VDEAEMQV
-749 WQQEIDVFKQT
+749 WQQEIDAFKQT
-760 QIKLEQTLADLSS
+760 QIKLEQTLVDLNS
-773 TLKDLALPDLD
+773 TLKDLVLPDLEG
-784 DLNVKL
+784 LNVKL
-790 NSIQQSYVEARNQ
+790 NSVQQGYVEARNQ

-1019 SSVKVNGTGKH
+1019 

>member
-243 QESLAQLNAVK
+243 QESLAQLNALK

-269 REQAEVALKQH
+269 REQAEIALKQH

-308 TLQNASKQTQEL
+308 TLQSASKQTQEL

-374 KSELEEAIN
+374 KSELEKAIN
-383 AGLAQKS
+383 AGLTQKS
-390 EFEVTLKKYIALKEK
+390 EFEARLKKYIALKEK

-422 DVASIGSVEAE
+422 DVASIGTVEAE

-463 KQASVDKAKARY
+463 KQASVDQVKARY
-475 AELQRSAD
+475 VELQHSAD

-496 LAQRLQAGE
+496 LAQRLRAGE

-548 NNQLEQHNIAIE
+548 NNQLEQHNIAVG
-560 QYKQQIEQLSVE
+560 QYKQQVEQLSVE

-577 SMDLSALQASMQ
+577 SMDLGTLQASMQ
-589 QLNERLQQLSSINLV
+589 QLNERLQQLSSIDLV

-611 ELNQRCITGESK
+611 ELNQRCVTGEGK

-629 QMAANESTIKVNQEQ
+629 QMAANESTIKVNREQ

-656 SSLDVLEQEIV
+656 SSLEVLEQDIV
-667 AIQKQITELN
+667 AIQKQIAELN
-677 TAFESAQNHLQ
+677 SALENAQNHLQ

-712 DRLNTAKADW
+712 DRFSTAKADW
-722 NQALQASAFEDEAQ
+722 EQALQASAFEDEAQ
-736 FIACK
+736 FLACK
-741 VDEAEMQI
+741 VDEAEMQV
-749 WQQEIDVFKQT
+749 WQQEIDAFKQT

-773 TLKDLALPDLD
+773 TLKDLALPDLENI
-784 DLNVKL
+784 NVKL
-790 NSIQQSYVEARNQ
+790 NSVQQSYVEARNQ

-1019 SSVKVNGTGKH
+1019 

>member
-231 LSVQFESVQKQE
+231 LSAQFETVQKQE

-269 REQAEVALKQH
+269 REQAEIALKQH

-329 DLTVANDAV
+329 DLTVANEAV

-374 KSELEEAIN
+374 KSELEKAIN
-383 AGLAQKS
+383 AGLTQKS
-390 EFEVTLKKYIALKEK
+390 EFEATLKKYIALKEK

-463 KQASVDKAKARY
+463 KQASVDQAKARY
-475 AELQRSAD
+475 VELQRSAD
-483 TLELSWHNAQAAV
+483 ILELSWHNAQAAV

-519 QFVGEEVTKDQVQ
+519 QFVGEEVTKEQVQ
-532 NARNIEREGQV
+532 RARNTEREGQV
-543 ALNQL
+543 VLNQL
-548 NNQLEQHNIAIE
+548 NNQLEQHNIAVG

-577 SMDLSALQASMQ
+577 LMDLSALQASMQ

-611 ELNQRCITGESK
+611 ELNQRCVTGEGK
-623 INDLQN
+623 ISDLQN
-629 QMAANESTIKVNQEQ
+629 QMAANESTVKVNQEQ
-644 LAKLSASLDAKY
+644 LAKMSASLDAKY
-656 SSLDVLEQEIV
+656 SSLEVLEQDIV
-667 AIQKQITELN
+667 AIQKQIAELN
-677 TAFESAQNHLQ
+677 ATFESAQNHLQ

-712 DRLNTAKADW
+712 ERLNTAKADW
-722 NQALQASAFEDEAQ
+722 AQALQASAFEDEAQ
-736 FIACK
+736 FLTSK
-741 VDEAEMQI
+741 VDEAEMQV
-749 WQQEIDVFKQT
+749 WQQEIDAFKQT
-760 QIKLEQTLADLSS
+760 QIKLEQTLADLNS
-773 TLKDLALPDLD
+773 TLKDLVLPDLEG
-784 DLNVKL
+784 LNVKL
-790 NSIQQSYVEARNQ
+790 NSVQQGYVEARNQ

-961 ESLDLAIQTLVDL
+961 ESLDLAIQTLIDL

-1009 SVKSQMAFDS
+1009 SVKSQMVFDS
-1019 SSVKVNGTGKH
+1019 

>member
-127 ITSKT
+127 NTSKT

-280 LEQSDAVSSRQL
+280 LEQSDAVLSRQL

-374 KSELEEAIN
+374 KSELEKAIN
-383 AGLAQKS
+383 AGLTEKS
-390 EFEVTLKKYIALKEK
+390 EFEATLKKYSALKEK

-422 DVASIGSVEAE
+422 DVASIGSVEIE

-463 KQASVDKAKARY
+463 KQASVDQAKARY
-475 AELQRSAD
+475 VELQRSAD

-519 QFVGEEVTKDQVQ
+519 QFVGEEVTKEQVQ
-532 NARNIEREGQV
+532 RARNTEREGQV
-543 ALNQL
+543 VLNQL
-548 NNQLEQHNIAIE
+548 NNQLEQHNIAIG

-611 ELNQRCITGESK
+611 ELNQRCVTGEGK

-629 QMAANESTIKVNQEQ
+629 QMAANESTVKVNQEQ

-656 SSLDVLEQEIV
+656 SSLEVLEQDIV
-667 AIQKQITELN
+667 AIQKQIAELN
-677 TAFESAQNHLQ
+677 ATFESAQNHLQ

-712 DRLNTAKADW
+712 ERLNTAKADW
-722 NQALQASAFEDEAQ
+722 AQALQASAFEDEAQ
-736 FIACK
+736 FLTSK
-741 VDEAEMQI
+741 VDEAEMQV
-749 WQQEIDVFKQT
+749 WQQEIDAFKQT

-773 TLKDLALPDLD
+773 TLADLVLPDLEG
-784 DLNVKL
+784 LNVKL

-940 YSGGIRLDT
+940 YSGGIHLDT

-990 KEQMAQRIDVE
+990 KEQVAQRIDVE

-1019 SSVKVNGTGKH
+1019 